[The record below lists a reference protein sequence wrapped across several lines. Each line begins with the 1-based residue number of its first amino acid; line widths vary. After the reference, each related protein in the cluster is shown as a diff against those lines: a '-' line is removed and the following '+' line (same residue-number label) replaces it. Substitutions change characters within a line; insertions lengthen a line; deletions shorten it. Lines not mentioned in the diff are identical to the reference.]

1 MALCHLCIAPKSNHS
16 PIRPPEEA
24 IHKCRLLDTEIP
36 AITYNSGGTYTL
48 GALQQALD
56 VLQVRQSIRFC
67 FSSSE
72 FNLFETGNV
81 RRIRR
86 TCVQHL
92 VHLGSNV
99 SNRLD
104 SRD

>member
-1 MALCHLCIAPKSNHS
+1 MLHLSTMDIGNISIFLALCHLCIAPKSNHS

-72 FNLFETGNV
+72 IKIYL
-81 RRIRR
+81 RRK
-86 TCVQHL
+86 T
-92 VHLGSNV
+92 
-99 SNRLD
+99 
-104 SRD
+104 